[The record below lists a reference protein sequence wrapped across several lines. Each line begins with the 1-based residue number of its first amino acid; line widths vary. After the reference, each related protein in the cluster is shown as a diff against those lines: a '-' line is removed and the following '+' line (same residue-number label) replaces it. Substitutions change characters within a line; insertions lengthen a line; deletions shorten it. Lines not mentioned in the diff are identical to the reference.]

1 LQSCAANADQAIA
14 DLPLLSPDERR
25 QMLRDWNS
33 TAADYPHATIHQL
46 IEEQARSI
54 PDAVALH
61 AAAEQVTYAELNRRA
76 NQLAHYLMRQGVGPE
91 ARVGV
96 CLERGVGMVVG
107 LLAALKAGGAY
118 VPLDPAYPI
127 DRLAYILEDA
137 QARVLLTRERFYE
150 GSPEL
155 NARIVCL
162 DQTLEDLNDE
172 SSAEPLRLT
181 QPGNLAYTIYTSG
194 STGRPKGIEVTH
206 SGLVNLCDW
215 YQRTYQIS
223 RDDRVSLTVGL
234 TFDVLVLE
242 IWSCLTAGASLQ
254 IPDEAT
260 RLAPAA
266 FVEWLIAEAVTISFL
281 STPMAE
287 VVLSEP
293 RLSDVSLR
301 YLMTGGDRLTR
312 RPQPERRFLLA
323 NIYGPAECTV
333 ATTSAIVEPA
343 DRRRGNP
350 TIGKPISNA
359 GVYLLDTRLNPVPL
373 GVTGELCIAGEG
385 LARGYV
391 RGADSTAERFLPDPF
406 SSTPGARVYR
416 TGDLA
421 RHLPDGV
428 IDYIGRSDYQVKIRG
443 CRVELREVECA
454 LCRSAAVAEAVVI
467 ARDASAGKQ
476 LVAYVVPRPGQ
487 SRVEEELWNQLR
499 GELPSYMA
507 PAAIVLLDRLPLTA
521 NGKVDRRRLPEP
533 DYSAGTT
540 RGEFVAPATKL
551 ERALAA
557 IWQEV
562 LQVDEVGVYDN
573 FFDLGGHSLS
583 MIQAHSKMQAASGRE
598 FPIIKLFE
606 FPTVRL
612 IAEHLSQEA
621 GEAPAQS
628 ENAERARARR
638 ESIAERARR
647 KTRGR

>member
-1 LQSCAANADQAIA
+1 
-14 DLPLLSPDERR
+14 
-25 QMLRDWNS
+25 
-33 TAADYPHATIHQL
+33 
-46 IEEQARSI
+46 
-54 PDAVALH
+54 
-61 AAAEQVTYAELNRRA
+61 
-76 NQLAHYLMRQGVGPE
+76 
-91 ARVGV
+91 
-96 CLERGVGMVVG
+96 MVVG
-107 LLAALKAGGAY
+107 ALAALKAGAAY

-150 GSPEL
+150 GAPEL

-194 STGRPKGIEVTH
+194 STGRPKGVEVTH
-206 SGLVNLCDW
+206 SALVNLCDW

-223 RDDRVSLTVGL
+223 RDDRMSLTVGL

-293 RLSDVSLR
+293 RLSDVNLR

-343 DRRRGNP
+343 DGRRGNP
-350 TIGKPISNA
+350 TIGKPIYNA
-359 GVYLLDTRLNPVPL
+359 RVYLLDTRLNPVPL

-391 RGADSTAERFLPDPF
+391 RGGDGAAERFLPDPF
-406 SSTPGARVYR
+406 SPTPGARLYR

-421 RHLPDGV
+421 RHLPDGA

-443 CRVELREVECA
+443 CRVELREVEGA

-467 ARDASAGKQ
+467 ARDASTGKQ
-476 LVAYVVPRPGQ
+476 LVAYVVARPGH
-487 SRVEEELWNQLR
+487 SGVEEELRNQLR
-499 GELPSYMA
+499 GELPSYME

-533 DYSAGTT
+533 DYSMHVGGTT

-551 ERALAA
+551 ERAMAA
-557 IWQEV
+557 IWQEI
-562 LQVDEVGVYDN
+562 LQVDEVGMYDN

-606 FPTVRL
+606 FPTVCL

-621 GEAPAQS
+621 SESPAQS

-638 ESIAERARR
+638 ESLAERARR

>member
-1 LQSCAANADQAIA
+1 
-14 DLPLLSPDERR
+14 
-25 QMLRDWNS
+25 
-33 TAADYPHATIHQL
+33 
-46 IEEQARSI
+46 
-54 PDAVALH
+54 
-61 AAAEQVTYAELNRRA
+61 
-76 NQLAHYLMRQGVGPE
+76 
-91 ARVGV
+91 
-96 CLERGVGMVVG
+96 
-107 LLAALKAGGAY
+107 
-118 VPLDPAYPI
+118 
-127 DRLAYILEDA
+127 
-137 QARVLLTRERFYE
+137 
-150 GSPEL
+150 
-155 NARIVCL
+155 
-162 DQTLEDLNDE
+162 
-172 SSAEPLRLT
+172 
-181 QPGNLAYTIYTSG
+181 
-194 STGRPKGIEVTH
+194 
-206 SGLVNLCDW
+206 
-215 YQRTYQIS
+215 
-223 RDDRVSLTVGL
+223 
-234 TFDVLVLE
+234 VLVLE

-260 RLAPAA
+260 RLDPAA
-266 FVEWLIAEAVTISFL
+266 FVDWLIAEAVTVGWL
-281 STPMAE
+281 ATPLAE
-287 VVLSEP
+287 LALGEP
-293 RLSDVSLR
+293 RLSDVRLR

-312 RPQPERRFLLA
+312 RPQPGLRFLLV

-333 ATTSAIVEPA
+333 ATTSAVVEPA

-359 GVYLLDTRLNPVPL
+359 GVYLLDARLNPVPL

-385 LARGYV
+385 LARGYA
-391 RGADSTAERFLPDPF
+391 RGADGAAERFLPDPF
-406 SSTPGARVYR
+406 SQTPGARLYR

-421 RHLPDGV
+421 RHLPDGE

-443 CRVELREVECA
+443 CRVELREVESA

-467 ARDASAGKQ
+467 ARDAPTGKQ
-476 LVAYVVPRPGQ
+476 LVAYVVARPGH
-487 SRVEEELWNQLR
+487 SWVEEELRNRLR
-499 GELPSYMA
+499 GELPSYME

-551 ERALAA
+551 ERAMAA

-621 GEAPAQS
+621 GESPAQS

-638 ESIAERARR
+638 ESLAGRAGR